1 MDDKFENLLDILE
14 KEIDVYREFLNLL
27 QMERQ
32 YMVDLSLDRLHDCS
46 NQKETIILDLKVLEE
61 SRMDITASIQN
72 SSNSEFLT
80 LSMIIDMAPARY
92 KKGLESCRSNLVSLI
107 NSIKEINQINGILAK
122 RAVNYT
128 RNSLSFLN
136 RIVNEL
142 PVYLPS
148 GHMEQDNKTGKLVCK
163 RG

>member
-1 MDDKFENLLDILE
+1 LDEKFENLLDLLE
-14 KEIDVYREFLNLL
+14 KEVDVYREFLNLL

-32 YMVDLSLDRLHDCS
+32 YMVDLSLDRLHECS
-46 NQKETIILDLKVLEE
+46 NQKETMILNLKVLEE
-61 SRMDITASIQN
+61 SRMDIIASIQD
-72 SSNSEFLT
+72 STNSEFMT
-80 LSMIIDMAPARY
+80 LSMIIDAAPARY
-92 KKGLESCRSNLVSLI
+92 KKGLESCRSNLISLI

-142 PVYLPS
+142 PVYLSS
-148 GHMEQDNKTGKLVCK
+148 GNMEQDNKTGKLVCK